1 VEKKGEKITR
11 VKYLETSAEPAEPF
25 SPELP
30 DFSLI
35 LGGPLFQL
43 LRRAHLSGDAADLVW
58 RRVIALAL
66 ITWLPLLALSIV
78 ERHAWGDS
86 VKVPFL
92 FDVDVHARFLLAF
105 PLLIVAELVVHRR
118 MRLVVGTFVKR
129 GLVPD
134 DARGR
139 FDAAITAAMR
149 LRNSVLAEVLLIALV
164 YGLGVLFIW
173 RKHAAMDFPTWY
185 GRTVTGKLQPT
196 LAGWWLGCV
205 SLPLVQFILL
215 RWYFRLLI
223 WTRFLW
229 QVSRIDLRLVAIHPD
244 RAGGLGFL
252 STVTYAFTP
261 LLAGQGVLLAGVIA
275 NKIFYAGA
283 KLTDFKLELLAM
295 VIMMLFFVL
304 APLLVFTPR
313 LARTKRIGLLE
324 YGGLAQR
331 YVREF
336 DQKWLRDVAATDE
349 PLVGSGDI
357 QSLADLGNS
366 FEIVK
371 GMKPVP
377 FGKETLLQLAVI
389 SLAPVAPLVLTMI
402 PLGELLDRFL
412 HVVF

>member
-1 VEKKGEKITR
+1 MKS
-11 VKYLETSAEPAEPF
+11 LEIIAEPAEPL
-25 SPELP
+25 SSEPP

-43 LRRAHLSGDAADLVW
+43 LRRAHLCGDVAELVW
-58 RRVIALAL
+58 RRVIALAI
-66 ITWLPLLALSIV
+66 ITWLPLLVLSIA
-78 ERHAWGDS
+78 EGHAWGDS

-92 FDVDVHARFLLAF
+92 VDADVHARFLLAL

-129 GLVPD
+129 SLVPD
-134 DARGR
+134 EARGR
-139 FDAAITAAMR
+139 FDAAIAAAMR

-164 YGLGVLFIW
+164 YGVGVLFVW
-173 RKHAAMDFPTWY
+173 RKNAAMDLPTWY
-185 GRTVTGKLQPT
+185 GSGLSGTLQPT

-205 SLPLVQFILL
+205 SLPLIQFILL

-229 QVSRIDLRLVAIHPD
+229 HVSRIDLRLEAIHPD

-252 STVTYAFTP
+252 STITYAFAP
-261 LLAGQGVLLAGVIA
+261 LLAGQGVLLAGVMA

-283 KLTDFKLELLAM
+283 KLTDFKLELLAL
-295 VIMMLFFVL
+295 VTMMLFFVL

-313 LARTKRIGLLE
+313 LARTKRMGLAE

-336 DQKWLRDVAATDE
+336 DQKWLRGGAPADE
-349 PLVGSGDI
+349 PLVGSADL

-377 FGKETLLQLAVI
+377 FGKETLLQLALI
-389 SLAPVAPLVLTMI
+389 TLAPVAPLVLTMI
-402 PLGELLDRFL
+402 PLGDLLDRFL
-412 HVVF
+412 NVVF

>member
-1 VEKKGEKITR
+1 MKT
-11 VKYLETSAEPAEPF
+11 EPAEPLL
-25 SPELP
+25 SEPP

-43 LRRAHLSGDAADLVW
+43 LRRAHLCGDVAELVS

-66 ITWLPLLALSIV
+66 ITWLPLLALSIA
-78 ERHAWGDS
+78 EGNAWGDS

-92 FDVDVHARFLLAF
+92 LDVDVHARFLLAL

-129 GLVPD
+129 RLLPD
-134 DARGR
+134 EARGR
-139 FDAAITAAMR
+139 FDAAIVAAMR

-173 RKHAAMDFPTWY
+173 RRHAAMDMPTWY
-185 GRTVTGKLQPT
+185 GTTVTGKLQPT

-229 QVSRIDLRLVAIHPD
+229 QVSRIELRLVPTHPD

-252 STVTYAFTP
+252 STVTYAFAP
-261 LLAGQGVLLAGVIA
+261 LLAGQGVLLAGVMA

-313 LARTKRIGLLE
+313 LARTKRIGLAE

-336 DQKWLRDVAATDE
+336 DQKWLRGGAPAEE
-349 PLVGSGDI
+349 PLVGSADL

-377 FGKETLLQLAVI
+377 FGKDTLLQLAVI
-389 SLAPVAPLVLTMI
+389 SLAPVAPLILTMI

>member
-1 VEKKGEKITR
+1 M
-11 VKYLETSAEPAEPF
+11 
-25 SPELP
+25 
-30 DFSLI
+30 
-35 LGGPLFQL
+35 
-43 LRRAHLSGDAADLVW
+43 RRDLVW
-58 RRVIALAL
+58 RRVIALAI
-66 ITWLPLLALSIV
+66 ITWLPLLALSIA
-78 ERHAWGDS
+78 EGHAWGDS

-92 FDVDVHARFLLAF
+92 LDVDVHARFLLAL
-105 PLLIVAELVVHRR
+105 PLFIVAELVVHQR

-129 GLVPD
+129 GLLPD
-134 DARGR
+134 EARGR
-139 FDAAITAAMR
+139 FDAAIAAAMR

-173 RKHAAMDFPTWY
+173 RRNSAMDLPTWY
-185 GRTVTGKLQPT
+185 GMTVTGKLQPT
-196 LAGWWLGCV
+196 LAGWWFGCV
-205 SLPLVQFILL
+205 SLPLIQFILL

-252 STVTYAFTP
+252 STVTYAFAP
-261 LLAGQGVLLAGVIA
+261 LLAGQGVMLAGVMA

-313 LARTKRIGLLE
+313 LARTKRIGLAE

-336 DQKWLRDVAATDE
+336 DQKWLRGGAPADE
-349 PLVGSGDI
+349 PLVGSADL

-377 FGKETLLQLAVI
+377 FGKDTLLQLAVI

>member
-1 VEKKGEKITR
+1 MKT
-11 VKYLETSAEPAEPF
+11 EPAKPLLSEP
-25 SPELP
+25 P

-66 ITWLPLLALSIV
+66 ITWLPLLVLSIA
-78 ERHAWGDS
+78 EGHAWGDS
-86 VKVPFL
+86 VRVPFL
-92 FDVDVHARFLLAF
+92 FDVDVHARFLLAL
-105 PLLIVAELVVHRR
+105 PLLIVAELLVHQR
-118 MRLVVGTFVKR
+118 MRVVVGTFVKR

-134 DARGR
+134 EARWR
-139 FDAAITAAMR
+139 FDAAIASAMR

-164 YGLGVLFIW
+164 YGLGVVFIW
-173 RKHAAMDFPTWY
+173 RRHAAMDVPTWY
-185 GRTVTGKLQPT
+185 GMTVTGKLQPT

-252 STVTYAFTP
+252 STVTYAFAP
-261 LLAGQGVLLAGVIA
+261 LLAGQGVLLAGVMA

-304 APLLVFTPR
+304 APLLVFIPR
-313 LARTKRIGLLE
+313 LIRTKRVGLAE

-336 DQKWLRDVAATDE
+336 DHKWLRGRAPAEE
-349 PLVGSGDI
+349 PLVGSADL

-377 FGKETLLQLAVI
+377 FGKDTLLQLAVI

>member
-1 VEKKGEKITR
+1 MKTEPVEP
-11 VKYLETSAEPAEPF
+11 L
-25 SPELP
+25 SPEPP

-43 LRRAHLSGDAADLVW
+43 LRRAHLCGDVAELLW

-66 ITWLPLLALSIV
+66 ITWLPLLALSIA
-78 ERHAWGDS
+78 EGHAWGAS

-92 FDVDVHARFLLAF
+92 LDVDVHARFLLAL
-105 PLLIVAELVVHRR
+105 PLLIVAELVVHQR

-129 GLVPD
+129 GLLPSE
-134 DARGR
+134 ARGR
-139 FDAAITAAMR
+139 FDAAIAAAMR
-149 LRNSVLAEVLLIALV
+149 LRNSVLAEVLLIAVV

-173 RKHAAMDFPTWY
+173 RRHAAMDLPTWY
-185 GRTVTGKLQPT
+185 GMTVTGKLQPT

-229 QVSRIDLRLVAIHPD
+229 QVSRIELRLVPTHPD

-252 STVTYAFTP
+252 STVTYAFAP
-261 LLAGQGVLLAGVIA
+261 LLAGQGVLLAGVMA

-313 LARTKRIGLLE
+313 LARTKRMGLAE

-336 DQKWLRDVAATDE
+336 DQKWLRGGALADE
-349 PLVGSGDI
+349 PLVGSTDL

-377 FGKETLLQLAVI
+377 FGKDTLLQLAVI

>member
-1 VEKKGEKITR
+1 MK
-11 VKYLETSAEPAEPF
+11 SEPAWPI
-25 SPELP
+25 SPEEAN
-30 DFSLI
+30 FSLI

-43 LRRAHLSGDAADLVW
+43 LRRAHLCGDVADLLW
-58 RRVIALAL
+58 RRIIALAL
-66 ITWLPLLALSIV
+66 IAWLPLLGLSV
-78 ERHAWGDS
+78 AEGHAWGDS

-92 FDVDVHARFLLAF
+92 LDVDAHARFLLAL
-105 PLLIVAELVVHRR
+105 PLLILAELVVHQR
-118 MRLVVGTFVKR
+118 MRLVVGRFVDR
-129 GLVPD
+129 GLVPG
-134 DARGR
+134 DARGK
-139 FDAAITAAMR
+139 FDAAIAAAMR

-173 RKHAAMDFPTWY
+173 RKHSAMDLPTWY
-185 GRTVTGKLQPT
+185 GMTVAGKLRPT

-205 SLPLVQFILL
+205 SLPLIQFILL

-229 QVSRIDLRLVAIHPD
+229 HVSRIDLRLVAIHPD

-252 STVTYAFTP
+252 GTVAYAFAP
-261 LLAGQGVLLAGVIA
+261 LLAGQGVMLAGVMA

-295 VIMMLFFVL
+295 LIMMLFFVL
-304 APLLVFTPR
+304 APLLVFSSR
-313 LARTKRIGLLE
+313 LARTKRTGLAE
-324 YGGLAQR
+324 YGALAQR

-336 DQKWLRDVAATDE
+336 DQKWLRGEATSDE
-349 PLVGSGDI
+349 PLVGSADI

-377 FGKETLLQLAVI
+377 FGKDTVLQLAVI

>member
-1 VEKKGEKITR
+1 MKT
-11 VKYLETSAEPAEPF
+11 EPAEPLL
-25 SPELP
+25 SEPP

-43 LRRAHLSGDAADLVW
+43 LRRAHLCGDVADLLW
-58 RRVIALAL
+58 RRVIALGL
-66 ITWLPLLALSIV
+66 ITWLPLLVLSIAGG
-78 ERHAWGDS
+78 HAWGDS
-86 VKVPFL
+86 VRVPFL
-92 FDVDVHARFLLAF
+92 LDVDVHARFLLAL
-105 PLLIVAELVVHRR
+105 PLLIVAELLVHQR
-118 MRLVVGTFVKR
+118 MRVVVGTFVKR

-134 DARGR
+134 EARWR
-139 FDAAITAAMR
+139 FDAAIASAMR

-164 YGLGVLFIW
+164 YGLGVVFIW
-173 RKHAAMDFPTWY
+173 RRHAAMDVPTWY
-185 GRTVTGKLQPT
+185 GMTVSGKLQPT

-229 QVSRIDLRLVAIHPD
+229 QISRIDLRLVAIHPD

-252 STVTYAFTP
+252 STVTYAFAP
-261 LLAGQGVLLAGVIA
+261 LLAGQGVLLAGVMA

-304 APLLVFTPR
+304 APLLVFIPR
-313 LARTKRIGLLE
+313 LVRTKRVGLAE

-336 DQKWLRDVAATDE
+336 DRKWLRGRAPAEE
-349 PLVGSGDI
+349 PLVGSADI

-389 SLAPVAPLVLTMI
+389 SLAPVAPLIMTMI

>member
-1 VEKKGEKITR
+1 MKT
-11 VKYLETSAEPAEPF
+11 EPAEQLLSEP
-25 SPELP
+25 L

-43 LRRAHLSGDAADLVW
+43 LRRAHLCGDVAELLW

-66 ITWLPLLALSIV
+66 ITWLPLLVLSIA
-78 ERHAWGDS
+78 EGHAWGDR
-86 VKVPFL
+86 VNVPFL
-92 FDVDVHARFLLAF
+92 FDVDVHARFLLAL

-129 GLVPD
+129 SLLPD
-134 DARGR
+134 EARGR
-139 FDAAITAAMR
+139 FDTAIAAAMR

-173 RKHAAMDFPTWY
+173 RRNSAMDLPTWY
-185 GRTVTGKLQPT
+185 GMTVTGKLQPT
-196 LAGWWLGCV
+196 LAGWWFGCV
-205 SLPLVQFILL
+205 SLPLIQFILL

-252 STVTYAFTP
+252 STVTYAFAP
-261 LLAGQGVLLAGVIA
+261 LLAGQGVMLAGVMA

-283 KLTDFKLELLAM
+283 KLTDFKLELLAL

-313 LARTKRIGLLE
+313 LARTKRIGLAE

-336 DQKWLRDVAATDE
+336 DQKWLRGGAPTDE
-349 PLVGSGDI
+349 PLVGSADL

-377 FGKETLLQLAVI
+377 FGKDTLLQLAVI

-412 HVVF
+412 NVVF

>member
-1 VEKKGEKITR
+1 MKSNVT
-11 VKYLETSAEPAEPF
+11 EPAESF
-25 SPELP
+25 SGELP

-43 LRRAHLSGDAADLVW
+43 LRRAHLCGDVAELVW

-66 ITWLPLLALSIV
+66 IAWLPLLILSIT
-78 ERHAWGDS
+78 EGHAWGDS

-92 FDVDVHARFLLAF
+92 FDVDVHARFLLAL
-105 PLLIVAELVVHRR
+105 PLLVMAELVVHRR

-129 GLVPD
+129 SLVPA
-134 DARGR
+134 DARWR
-139 FDAAITAAMR
+139 FDAAIAAAIR

-164 YGLGVLFIW
+164 YGVGVLFIW
-173 RKHAAMDFPTWY
+173 RTNAAMDLPTWY
-185 GRTVTGKLQPT
+185 GMGLTGKLQPT

-205 SLPLVQFILL
+205 SLPLIQFILL

-229 QVSRIDLRLVAIHPD
+229 HVSRIDLRLVAIHPD

-252 STVTYAFTP
+252 STITYAFAP
-261 LLAGQGVLLAGVIA
+261 LLAGQGVLLAGVMA

-313 LARTKRIGLLE
+313 LARTKRLGLVE

-336 DQKWLRDVAATDE
+336 DQKWLRGGAPVEE
-349 PLVGSGDI
+349 PLVGSADL

>member
-1 VEKKGEKITR
+1 
-11 VKYLETSAEPAEPF
+11 VKDLEIIAEPGEPF
-25 SPELP
+25 SPEPP

-43 LRRAHLSGDAADLVW
+43 LRRAHLSGDAADLVT
-58 RRVIALAL
+58 RRVIALAI
-66 ITWLPLLALSIV
+66 ITWLPLLALSIA
-78 ERHAWGDS
+78 EGHAWGDS

-92 FDVDVHARFLLAF
+92 FDVDVHARFLLAL
-105 PLLIVAELVVHRR
+105 PLLIVAELVVHQR
-118 MRLVVGTFVKR
+118 MRVVVGTFVKR

-134 DARGR
+134 EARGR
-139 FDAAITAAMR
+139 LDAAVAAAMR
-149 LRNSVLAEVLLIALV
+149 LRNSVPAEVLLIAIV

-173 RKHAAMDFPTWY
+173 RRHAAMDLPTWY
-185 GRTVTGKLQPT
+185 GMTVTGKLQPT

-205 SLPLVQFILL
+205 SLPLIQFILL

-229 QVSRIDLRLVAIHPD
+229 HVSRIDLRLVAIHPD

-252 STVTYAFTP
+252 STLTYAFAP
-261 LLAGQGVLLAGVIA
+261 LLLGQGVLLAGVMA

-295 VIMMLFFVL
+295 VTMMLFFVL
-304 APLLVFTPR
+304 GPLLVFIPR
-313 LARTKRIGLLE
+313 LVRTKRVGLAE

-336 DQKWLRDVAATDE
+336 DQKWLRGGAPTDE
-349 PLVGSGDI
+349 PLVGSADL

-377 FGKETLLQLAVI
+377 FGKDTLLQLAVI

>member
-1 VEKKGEKITR
+1 M
-11 VKYLETSAEPAEPF
+11 KYSEIVAEPAEPF
-25 SPELP
+25 SPKLP

-43 LRRAHLSGDAADLVW
+43 LRRAHLSGDAADLVS

-66 ITWLPLLALSIV
+66 ITWLPLLILSIV
-78 ERHAWGDS
+78 EGQAWGDS

-92 FDVDVHARFLLAF
+92 FDADVHARFLIAL
-105 PLLIVAELVVHRR
+105 PLFIVAELVVHRR
-118 MRLVVGTFVKR
+118 MRLVVGTFVNR

-134 DARGR
+134 EARGK
-139 FDAAITAAMR
+139 FDAAIAAAMR
-149 LRNSVLAEVLLIALV
+149 LRNSVLAEVLLIAIV
-164 YGLGVLFIW
+164 YGLGVVFIW
-173 RKHAAMDFPTWY
+173 RRHAAMDLPTWY
-185 GRTVTGKLQPT
+185 GMTVTGKLQPT
-196 LAGWWLGCV
+196 VAGWWLGCV
-205 SLPLVQFILL
+205 SLPLIQFILL

-252 STVTYAFTP
+252 STLTYAFAP
-261 LLAGQGVLLAGVIA
+261 LLAGQGVLLAGVMA

-304 APLLVFTPR
+304 GPLLVFIPR
-313 LARTKRIGLLE
+313 LVRTKRVGLAE

-336 DQKWLRDVAATDE
+336 DQKWLRGGAPAEE
-349 PLVGSGDI
+349 PLVGSADI